1 MPVSRRPEAAER
13 ELANLTPAPPAP
25 EGNTRNLRHGAR
37 ARSDR
42 HVAARAA
49 ELVAQVVDAH
59 PHLESVRDRA
69 SVLRYCT
76 ILARIEQ
83 VYTWLDEQPHAVF
96 EDARRGKTHPV
107 YERLEKWEAA
117 ADRAEARLGISP
129 RARFELFAEL
139 PGSGPPPVDRTVVTD
154 PAVRAAARQL
164 VDAAARARAASD
176 APAGRQHLNQPDRGG
191 QHE

>member
-1 MPVSRRPEAAER
+1 MREA
-13 ELANLTPAPPAP
+13 
-25 EGNTRNLRHGAR
+25 G
-37 ARSDR
+37 
-42 HVAARAA
+42 
-49 ELVAQVVDAH
+49 ELVGWRYCEA
-59 PHLESVRDRA
+59 VRDYQRKHNNRA
-69 SVLRYCT
+69 GVLRYCT

-117 ADRAEARLGISP
+117 ADRAETRLGISP

-139 PGSGPPPVDRTVVTD
+139 PGSGPSPVDRSVGTD

-164 VDAAARARAASD
+164 VDAAARARAASG
-176 APAGRQHLNQPDRGG
+176 APAGSRGST
-191 QHE
+191 

>member
-1 MPVSRRPEAAER
+1 MGLSSDPEAAER
-13 ELANLTPAPPAP
+13 QLANLTPAPPAP
-25 EGNTRNLRHGAR
+25 EGNMRNLRHGAR

-49 ELVAQVVDAH
+49 ELVAQVVDTH
-59 PHLESVRDRA
+59 HHLESVRDRA
-69 SVLRYCT
+69 GVLRYCT

-117 ADRAEARLGISP
+117 ADRAEGRLAISP
-129 RARFELFAEL
+129 RARLELFQEL
-139 PGSGPPPVDRTVVTD
+139 PRSGPPPVDRAVVTD
-154 PAVRAAARQL
+154 PAVRAASREL
-164 VDAAARARAASD
+164 VDAAARARAASG
-176 APAGRQHLNQPDRGG
+176 AATGRSALNQPDSRRST
-191 QHE
+191 